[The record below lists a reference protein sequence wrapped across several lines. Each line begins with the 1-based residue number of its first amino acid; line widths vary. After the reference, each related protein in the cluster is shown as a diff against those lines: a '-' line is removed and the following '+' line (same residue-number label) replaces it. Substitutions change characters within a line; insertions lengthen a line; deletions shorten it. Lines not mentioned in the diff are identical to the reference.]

1 MQGRIVFATG
11 NAGKIKEIRMIMED
25 TGLEV
30 VSMKDAGIKADIEE
44 NGKTYEENALI
55 KARAVTAFTKDIV
68 MADDSGLEIDAL
80 NKEPGIYSARY
91 LGEDTPYSIKN
102 ANLIQRL
109 EGVPEEK
116 RTARFVC
123 AIAAVLPDGRELTT
137 RATIEGR
144 IGYEEKGTNGFGYD
158 PIFYVPEFGKSTA
171 ELTEEEKNQRTNRAI
186 SLQLRDKGCI
196 ENVTFSNL
204 NIDTRL
210 FSKVHWWGEAEP
222 ITITAVKRNT
232 ETNVGYIRNVRF
244 QNINCVGENGI
255 LIYGDDSK
263 NIRDITFDGIHVQLE
278 KKTDWPKN
286 CHDLRPNEGN
296 VILEDSLRV
305 LYARNAEN
313 IHFRNFS
320 YEITEDMKGEV
331 EAPIFIENC
340 ENVEY

>member
-1 MQGRIVFATG
+1 MEYGPCENIVVDNCTMISTSA
-11 NAGKIKEIRMIMED
+11 AIKFGTESEAPFRNI
-25 TGLEV
+25 
-30 VSMKDAGIKADIEE
+30 S
-44 NGKTYEENALI
+44 
-55 KARAVTAFTKDIV
+55 VT
-68 MADDSGLEIDAL
+68 
-80 NKEPGIYSARY
+80 NC
-91 LGEDTPYSIKN
+91 SI
-102 ANLIQRL
+102 
-109 EGVPEEK
+109 
-116 RTARFVC
+116 
-123 AIAAVLPDGRELTT
+123 
-137 RATIEGR
+137 
-144 IGYEEKGTNGFGYD
+144 
-158 PIFYVPEFGKSTA
+158 
-171 ELTEEEKNQRTNRAI
+171 QRTNRAI

-320 YEITEDMKGEV
+320 YEITEEMKGEV

>member
-1 MQGRIVFATG
+1 
-11 NAGKIKEIRMIMED
+11 
-25 TGLEV
+25 
-30 VSMKDAGIKADIEE
+30 MKH
-44 NGKTYEENALI
+44 
-55 KARAVTAFTKDIV
+55 
-68 MADDSGLEIDAL
+68 
-80 NKEPGIYSARY
+80 
-91 LGEDTPYSIKN
+91 
-102 ANLIQRL
+102 
-109 EGVPEEK
+109 
-116 RTARFVC
+116 
-123 AIAAVLPDGRELTT
+123 
-137 RATIEGR
+137 
-144 IGYEEKGTNGFGYD
+144 
-158 PIFYVPEFGKSTA
+158 
-171 ELTEEEKNQRTNRAI
+171 QRTNLAI

-320 YEITEDMKGEV
+320 YEITEEMKGEV